1 MMHILNGPKRYLI
14 IAATFTA
21 TNLTSKLI
29 SIFALYIFLYS
40 YIVHYLLVQT
50 ILNLESLQNI

>member
-14 IAATFTA
+14 IAERFTA